1 MASCSACPALASCS
15 AGPALVSF
23 PADPVLAS
31 CSACRPSL
39 GLLPCRPHPG
49 TPVCLFLQALFHS
62 TGLAHRPY
70 HRSTSS
76 PPPPRHFSVFSVC
89 GASGIRFLKGRG
101 GVLCHGPAVCV
112 LSTWFVVG
120 AMCSLVYCLPP
131 PILLTNH
138 CFSCTTCVSLVCLPI

>member
-101 GVLCHGPAVCV
+101 GGVVSRSCCLCVEHMVCCWCHV
-112 LSTWFVVG
+112 LSCLLS
-120 AMCSLVYCLPP
+120 APSHLV
-131 PILLTNH
+131 N
-138 CFSCTTCVSLVCLPI
+138 